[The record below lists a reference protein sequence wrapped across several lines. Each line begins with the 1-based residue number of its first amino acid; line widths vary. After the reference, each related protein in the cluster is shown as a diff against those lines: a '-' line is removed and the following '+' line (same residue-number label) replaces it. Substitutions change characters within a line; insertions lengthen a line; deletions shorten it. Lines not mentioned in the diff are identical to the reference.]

1 MNVSKVMLTAFEPF
15 AGETVNPS
23 LEIALRLTGTMI
35 GAHRVVCQVLPV
47 AFNETAQILHQAL
60 LVERPA
66 LVIALGQAGGRSE
79 ISLERV
85 AINLIDARIADNSG
99 VQPVDIPII
108 AGAPSAYFATLPIKA
123 MRNALH
129 ACGIPAQLS
138 FTAGSFVCNQVF
150 YLLMHELA
158 LLGSGARGGF
168 IHVPYVPAQAA
179 VHPGAP
185 SMALDTMVEGIQC
198 AIACALETSADIGIA
213 AGTTH

>member
-1 MNVSKVMLTAFEPF
+1 MSVSKVLLTAFEPF
-15 AGETVNPS
+15 SGETVNPS
-23 LEIALRLTGTMI
+23 LEIALRLSGSVI

-47 AFNETAQILHQAL
+47 AFNHTAHTLHQAL
-60 LVERPA
+60 LAERPT

-99 VQPVDIPII
+99 VQPVDIPIV
-108 AGAPSAYFATLPIKA
+108 AGAPPAYFATLPVKA
-123 MRNALH
+123 MRNAVL
-129 ACGIPAQLS
+129 ARGIPAQLS

-158 LLGSGARGGF
+158 SLRSGTRGGF
-168 IHVPYVPAQAA
+168 IHVPYLPAQAA
-179 VHPGAP
+179 AHPGAP
-185 SMALDTMVEGIQC
+185 SMALDTMVDGIHC
-198 AIACALETSADIGIA
+198 AIACALETAADIGIA